1 MTARVLVVDDI
12 LSNVKL
18 LEAKLTAEY
27 FEVVTAFNGA
37 ECLAR
42 IEEGIPDIVLLDVM
56 MPGMDGFEVCRRI
69 KSNPRTAHLPVVM
82 VTALDQPS
90 DRVAGLEAGADDFL
104 TKPVD
109 DAALFARVRSLVR
122 LKMMTDEL
130 RMREATGQSMGLVD
144 PAQTLIDAAPSG
156 RILAIEDRPES
167 ATWLAGALQPQ
178 HEVST
183 VDTFE
188 EALVRVRGGDYDLVI
203 VSLGMRGFDG
213 LRLCSQLRS
222 LPEGRNVPI
231 LVVVSDG
238 DRRKLNQALEMGVND
253 YLARPVDK
261 NELVARVR
269 TQLRKKRYADRLRHN
284 VQLSLEMA
292 ITDQLTGLHN
302 RRYMSR
308 HLDNLISSAKRTAKP
323 LAFLILDIDY
333 FKSVNDGYGHDI
345 GDEVLKEFANRI
357 AANVRGIDL
366 ACRYGGEEFV
376 VVMPDTDMAFAYSVA
391 ERLRKSIEFDT
402 GRDQPPTWQG
412 QHHHQHRHRVVG
424 RQHGHRRSAT
434 SSRRSGPLQR
444 QARRPQPRRGRRG
457 LASVFRLCQ
466 LDRLVDHPY
475 EDFRLARAGDHVAV
489 LEDEGRHARDPHLV
503 CEMVFVLDGVL
514 VGILRKQLA
523 ELVPDACRHP
533 QQSPSARCDRRYCGP
548 ARSRRRTIAR
558 PARPARRCRRPIG

>member
-18 LEAKLTAEY
+18 LEAKLSAEY
-27 FEVVTAFNGA
+27 FDVVTAFNGA
-37 ECLAR
+37 ECLAKMAQSA
-42 IEEGIPDIVLLDVM
+42 PDIVLLDVM

-69 KSNPRTAHLPVVM
+69 KSDPKIAHVPVVM
-82 VTALDQPS
+82 VTALDQPA
-90 DRVAGLEAGADDFL
+90 DRIAGLEAGADDFL

-122 LKMMTDEL
+122 LKLMTDEL
-130 RMREATGQSMGLVD
+130 RMRESTGQNMGLID
-144 PAQTLIDAAPSG
+144 PAENLLDANPAG
-156 RILAIEDRPES
+156 RILIIEDRPETVAWF
-167 ATWLAGALQPQ
+167 ATALTPP
-178 HEVST
+178 HEVTS

-188 EALVRVRGGDYDLVI
+188 EALVRVRGGDPDLVV

-238 DRRKLNQALEMGVND
+238 DRRKLTQALEMGVND
-253 YLARPVDK
+253 YLTRPIDR

-308 HLDNLISSAKRTAKP
+308 HLDNLVASAGKNHKP
-323 LAFLILDIDY
+323 LAFVIMDIDY
-333 FKSVNDGYGHDI
+333 FKSVNDTYGHDI
-345 GDEVLKEFANRI
+345 GDEVLKEFASRI

-376 VVMPDTDMAFAYSVA
+376 VVMPDTDVAFAYSVS
-391 ERLRKSIEFDT
+391 ERLRHSIETTPFRISRAPHALNLTISIGIAGLEGADDSAEALLHRADQALYRAKKT
-402 GRDQPPTWQG
+402 GRN
-412 QHHHQHRHRVVG
+412 RVV
-424 RQHGHRRSAT
+424 S
-434 SSRRSGPLQR
+434 
-444 QARRPQPRRGRRG
+444 
-457 LASVFRLCQ
+457 
-466 LDRLVDHPY
+466 
-475 EDFRLARAGDHVAV
+475 
-489 LEDEGRHARDPHLV
+489 HA
-503 CEMVFVLDGVL
+503 
-514 VGILRKQLA
+514 A
-523 ELVPDACRHP
+523 
-533 QQSPSARCDRRYCGP
+533 
-548 ARSRRRTIAR
+548 
-558 PARPARRCRRPIG
+558 